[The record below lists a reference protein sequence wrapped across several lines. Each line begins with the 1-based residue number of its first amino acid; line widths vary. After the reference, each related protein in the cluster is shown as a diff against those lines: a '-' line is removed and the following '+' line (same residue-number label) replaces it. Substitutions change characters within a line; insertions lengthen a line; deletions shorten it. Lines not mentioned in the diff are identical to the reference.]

1 VALKED
7 DWPLSMVLGVA
18 VGVTVSAVLT
28 VTLTAFDADVYPGT
42 PLSETT
48 AQ

>member
-28 VTLTAFDADVYPGT
+28 VTVTVFVAIPPMESVTLT
-42 PLSETT
+42 
-48 AQ
+48 Q